1 MAEQA
6 GFKRNI
12 GLFMA
17 VMIGIGAMMGPG
29 VFALPSEVAGLIGP
43 LGIVAYLVMG
53 GLTLFTALNYGEL
66 GAAIPIAGGGYS
78 FTSRTLPRPVAFLT
92 GWFFWIG
99 NTLACA
105 LYAVIFALTIQN
117 YFWDGASVFVLA
129 LATTV
134 VFTITNI
141 RGQAEALRVIA
152 VMNIV
157 ELVILLSV
165 GILGVFQV
173 EPAANLQPFAPK
185 GYGPLLPT
193 MALIYISYVG
203 FDLITV
209 AAEEIKEPAKNI
221 PRSILITLGVGVLIY
236 GLLLTVMMG
245 AVNYQEL
252 AQTDVPFVFTAE
264 QLFGPWGRWA
274 GVIATIM
281 ASLSAFS
288 VTLGASSRILYAL
301 GRDGHFPESLARLHP
316 SYGTPH
322 IALFICAGLVVLLS
336 ATGIVQFL
344 ASVSSFGYLIAIG
357 VVNYAVIALHRRM
370 PNLRRPFKVML
381 YPATPIIGLIACW
394 FFVPLLETRSL
405 LLGVGLTAVG
415 AVVYLLQP
423 ENRDELRGL
432 PNVFNRVLFWIKAQW
447 RPHMNVLI
455 IDGGR
460 QGRNIAD
467 RLLMQDEF
475 RMVFRSSEHQ
485 VTFIEDDE
493 ELCEEL
499 ASRYNV
505 PIFQGDGTKQ
515 EVLQQTEPHKIDVAI
530 AASEDDGRNA
540 IAALQAKRMG
550 MGRVI
555 AVVQDPDYVTLLE
568 ENDVV
573 SISAPYATAA
583 MVENYLDR
591 PGVADLFELESG
603 VASLIDVQVPEGGRV
618 VGQHIQD
625 INVPAECVVGAVI
638 REDGFVVPRG
648 STEIEAGDRVIF
660 VGPPEAVQEAHNV
673 FRTEAEPA

>member
-29 VFALPSEVAGLIGP
+29 VFALPSEVAASVGP

-53 GLTLFTALNYGEL
+53 ALTLFTALNYSEL

-117 YFWDGASVFVLA
+117 YFWPGASVFLLA
-129 LATTV
+129 LTTTV
-134 VFTITNI
+134 VFALANL
-141 RGQAEALRVIA
+141 RGQAEALRAIA

-157 ELVILLSV
+157 ELVILLGV
-165 GILGVFQV
+165 GILGAFQV
-173 EPAANLQPFAPK
+173 EPGNLKPFAPM
-185 GYGPLLPT
+185 GYEPLLPT

-221 PRSILITLGVGVLIY
+221 PRSILITLAMGVAIY
-236 GLLLTVMMG
+236 GLLLWVMMG

-264 QLFGPWGRWA
+264 HLFGPWGQWA
-274 GVIATIM
+274 GVLATIM

-288 VTLGASSRILYAL
+288 VTLGASSRILFAL
-301 GRDGHFPESLARLHP
+301 GRDGHFPKALARLHP
-316 SYGTPH
+316 KYQTPH

-336 ATGIVQFL
+336 ATGIVRFL

-381 YPATPIIGLIACW
+381 YPTTPIVGLIACW
-394 FFVPLLETRSL
+394 FFVPMLESRSL
-405 LLGVGLTAVG
+405 LLGAGMTVVGIML
-415 AVVYLLQP
+415 YLVQP
-423 ENRDELRGL
+423 ENRNELRGL
-432 PNVFNRVLFWIKAQW
+432 PAFFNRMLFWIKAKW

-485 VTFIEDDE
+485 VTFVEEDE
-493 ELCEEL
+493 ERCEEL
-499 ASRYNV
+499 AHRYNV

-515 EVLQQTEPHKIDVAI
+515 EVLQQTEPDKIDVAI

-540 IAALQAKRMG
+540 IAALQAKRLG
-550 MGRVI
+550 MERVI
-555 AVVQDPDYVTLLE
+555 AVVQDPDYVSLLE
-568 ENDVV
+568 ENDVI

-591 PGVADLFELESG
+591 PGVAELFEIEGG
-603 VASLIDVQVPEGGRV
+603 VASLIDVDVPEGGRV
-618 VGQHIQD
+618 VGRRIQD
-625 INVPAECVVGAVI
+625 INIPEECVVAAVI
-638 REDGFVVPRG
+638 RDEQFVVPRG
-648 STEIEAGDRVIF
+648 GTELAAGDHVVF
-660 VGPPEAVQEAHNV
+660 VGPPSAVQEAHDV
-673 FRTEAEPA
+673 FTAETQPAA